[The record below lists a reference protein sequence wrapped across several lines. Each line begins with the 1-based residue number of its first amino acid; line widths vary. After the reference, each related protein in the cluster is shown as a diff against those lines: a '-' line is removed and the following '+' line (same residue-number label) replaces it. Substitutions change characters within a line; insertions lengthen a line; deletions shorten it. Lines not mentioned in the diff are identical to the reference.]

1 MDGYR
6 IERFTGD
13 GEAAVIDFWRR
24 EGIELRERE
33 GRRVHEVLFVAV
45 HESGELAAECSVYL
59 QRDARLRLDLWFL
72 RVYTGREHRM
82 SSLATDLANAARR
95 HLQERFTRGE
105 DVRGAGLAMEIENAG
120 LSTRGHAVWPITGA
134 VFLGL
139 TERGNHLRVNYFE
152 GARAPEPPS

>member
-1 MDGYR
+1 MR
-6 IERFTGD
+6 ARP
-13 GEAAVIDFWRR
+13 AVIDFWRR

-45 HESGELAAECSVYL
+45 DESGELAAECSAYL

-82 SSLATDLANAARR
+82 GFLATELVFAARP
-95 HLQERFTRGE
+95 HLEARFTGGE
-105 DVRGAGLAMEIENAG
+105 DVRGPGLAMEIENAG
-120 LSTRGHAVWPITGA
+120 PEHARAMPSGPNTGA

-139 TERGNHLRVNYFE
+139 TERGHHLRVNYFE
-152 GARAPEPPS
+152 GALAPQPPS